1 MRGMN
6 KKLVV
11 SIALALIV
19 TVDCIHGSSESQL
32 KGGQSPSVNTAGN
45 EENNLV
51 LGVRGKSKYQ
61 IVIPDQMP
69 NAAVADSVKQAADV
83 LKAAFAANAIALE
96 VKRES
101 EIDGTLPGIYLGPT
115 KFAAANGVDVGKLS
129 GWSYV
134 HKVAGANVII
144 AGNDQP
150 DMHVG
155 DHLYMPKEGAYPS
168 LVTLFGTTEF
178 VYRYAGARFLSP
190 AAGEIGTE
198 YLPPSIIQ
206 IPRDLNTEGSPFFS
220 EQQAYWF
227 WPKLYG
233 IATHCYIFQRYYSC
247 GGHLHPWAIP
257 ISEYG
262 KTHPEYFR
270 LANGLRQPDSGH
282 LCFSNPEVRE
292 LIYKY
297 ILAKLDQ
304 GYDIIQLNQNDG
316 FQPCECDKCAVLYGQ
331 KPTMK
336 PTDGNLYYNDP
347 AFGEQI
353 WIMHRDM
360 ALRLLKDRP
369 GKKLSII
376 AYGPTGKNLPRTIS
390 EFPENTSIE
399 MTRTTEKDFDAW
411 KNIKVPGGFNVYIY
425 NWGLY
430 QPFTPLNTVSAIAE
444 QNRLFVAHNV
454 RFITL
459 DAPPLIDWG
468 LEGPNFY
475 VYMRLGIDPYGKS
488 ALELFDEYLQASFQG
503 CENKMRRFFTTLQKR
518 VEVGLKSPGIT
529 SPSVGGEPHFF
540 FGTLY
545 TPDLINS
552 LEDDLASAEK
562 TAVLPRVK
570 KRLDFVRYEFD
581 YLKHIALVI
590 SAYRNYQAMNDL
602 HSFNQLLDAVDARN
616 QFISKVVNGDEK
628 YAKGKNPSYGS
639 LAESQIK
646 YSGGLNR
653 EPFNWD
659 TAKLR
664 AAPERM
670 LQKAKPLDVAMTDVV
685 PTLDSPAWDKVA
697 AQKLIPVD
705 VAVTNLH
712 ADTTFKVLYDKK
724 NLYVRVSGDQPA
736 DKMTFVKRG
745 RDAELWLQESIVI
758 NVSPTDDKSCYYYLT
773 YEPEPSSFNDAAHGF
788 IKDTTSPRYGWNDE
802 NWNGQWTF
810 ETLLV
815 PDKNRWESMAV
826 IPFETLKAS
835 APKTGDAWCFNIG
848 RVHFVDTEKKK
859 DDREVSAWT
868 GNLNI
873 SNVTGDGSFG
883 ELVFE

>member
-1 MRGMN
+1 MRHGM
-6 KKLVV
+6 
-11 SIALALIV
+11 A
-19 TVDCIHGSSESQL
+19 IHGIGTALLMAVIGCNHGLGVESGIPQL
-32 KGGQSPSVNTAGN
+32 KDSQFPRVNTARN
-45 EENNLV
+45 EEDDLV
-51 LGVRGKSKYQ
+51 LGFRGKSKYQ

-69 NAAVADSVKQAADV
+69 NKAVSNSVGMAAT
-83 LKAAFAANAIALE
+83 LLTNTFAANGIALE

-101 EIDGTLPGIYLGPT
+101 ETDGTRPGIYLGPT
-115 KFAAANGVDVGKLS
+115 KFAAANGVDIGKLVD
-129 GWSYV
+129 WNYV
-134 HKVAGANVII
+134 HKVVGANVII

-150 DMHVG
+150 DLHVG
-155 DHLYMPKEGAYPS
+155 QRVYTPKDKAFPS

-178 VYRYAGARFLSP
+178 VHRYAGARFLLPSSDD
-190 AAGEIGTE
+190 IGTE
-198 YLPPSIIQ
+198 YLPTSIIHV
-206 IPRDLNTEGSPFFS
+206 PRDLNTAGSPFFR
-220 EQQAYWF
+220 EQNGCWYW
-227 WPKLYG
+227 PSLYS
-233 IATHCYIFQRYYSC
+233 IATHFYAFNRYCSS
-247 GGHLHPWAIP
+247 GGHLHPRAIP
-257 ISEYG
+257 SSEYA
-262 KTHPEYFR
+262 KSHPEYFI
-270 LANGLRQPDSGH
+270 LANGQRQPDSGH

-297 ILAKLDQ
+297 ILAKLDE
-304 GYDIIQLNQNDG
+304 GFDIIQVNQNDG
-316 FQPCECDKCAVLYGQ
+316 FQSCGCEKCAVLYGQ
-331 KPTMK
+331 P
-336 PTDGNLYYNDP
+336 PTDW
-347 AFGEQI
+347 GEKI

-369 GKKLSII
+369 GKKLSMLM
-376 AYGPTGKNLPRTIS
+376 YGPTHNLPRTIS
-390 EFPENTSIE
+390 EFPENTMIE
-399 MTRTTEKDFDAW
+399 MCSYTEKEFDAW
-411 KNIKVPGGFNVYIY
+411 KNIKVPGGFNVYLY

-430 QPFTPLNTVSAIAE
+430 QPFTPLNTVSTIAE
-444 QNRLFVAHNV
+444 QNRVLVAHNV

-646 YSGGLNR
+646 YSSGLNR

-724 NLYVRVSGDQPA
+724 NLYVRVSGEQPA

-883 ELVFE
+883 KITFK